1 MFVII
6 VNGLL
11 YAITIY
17 KKTCG
22 RKKVRSNQ
30 KIDKWG
36 QIMGSVGLF
45 VLLGKYP
52 TSFSG
57 TGHIVADG
65 IINRPAG
72 VLKIS
77 HWKFWGRFVYYNDI
91 INCVRQPI
99 AFAIYLYMYI
109 KC

>member
-45 VLLGKYP
+45 VLLGKYLLN
-52 TSFSG
+52 TSCLFVCRG
-57 TGHIVADG
+57 EATWCNTGAY
-65 IINRPAG
+65 A
-72 VLKIS
+72 
-77 HWKFWGRFVYYNDI
+77 WT
-91 INCVRQPI
+91 
-99 AFAIYLYMYI
+99 
-109 KC
+109 